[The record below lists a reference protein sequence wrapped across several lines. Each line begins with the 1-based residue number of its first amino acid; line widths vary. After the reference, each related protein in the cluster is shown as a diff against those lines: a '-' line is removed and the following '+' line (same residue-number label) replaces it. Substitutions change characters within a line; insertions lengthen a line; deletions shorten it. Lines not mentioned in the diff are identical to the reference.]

1 MPTLL
6 LLLAVLLPVPVVHV
20 ALAVTPGRGLPPAVE
35 RAAIAEAAAI
45 WAPYGVAIA
54 PLDRSGPARAESIV
68 LTVVV
73 TTSRSPSATDSG
85 TALGAIDFAADG
97 TPGRVITVFLDRLV
111 RLLTDTR
118 TSDTT
123 MAERPRLV
131 RERII
136 ARAIGRVIAH
146 EVGHFVLRSKEH
158 TRQGLMGAMYRT
170 DDLMAPGRSHYY
182 LRP

>member
-20 ALAVTPGRGLPPAVE
+20 ALAVTPDRGLPPAVE

-54 PLDRSGPARAESIV
+54 PVDRSGSARAEGMV
-68 LTVVV
+68 LTVIVA
-73 TTSRSPSATDSG
+73 TAGSSARSDSA
-85 TALGAIDFAADG
+85 TALGAIDFASDG

-111 RLLTDTR
+111 RFLNDTR
-118 TSDTT
+118 MNDTS
-123 MAERPRLV
+123 MAGRPRLL
-131 RERII
+131 RERIL

-170 DDLMAPGRSHYY
+170 DDLIAPGRSHYY